1 MADNKD
7 VKQIIDLEFKTNA
20 DSVQQ
25 KTDALSKSTDN
36 LAQSGEKAAGAQTK
50 MSKSMSDNTA
60 KVTKNGGAMAI
71 LNTLTGGLAQNFKD
85 AYEASDLF
93 GEGLVGK
100 VLGSIKKFS
109 TGAKVALV
117 STGIGAFLVVTG
129 LLVAYWEDL
138 VGIVSGLTPELKKQN
153 ELAQESLDT
162 EKKKLD
168 TLNGQDNIL
177 KLQGK
182 TEEEIIR
189 MKQAQTKEV
198 IKSLEAQII
207 AQEAM
212 KKSQAETAERNKN
225 ILSGILKFLTF
236 PIAALLKAVDM
247 VGEALGQ
254 DFNLSGAYD
263 KIASTLFDPDDV
275 KEKADKT
282 IDETKKQLEALKN
295 TEAGYQ
301 LSIKAIRENER
312 KLASDHAKKLAED
325 AKKAEVERL
334 AILKQSIKEREDLER
349 AYVKSIEDLQD
360 KTEEQK
366 LARQKERDL
375 AEIELLKK
383 KGQDVTEALRL
394 NDEKYKILEAEL
406 RAKREEERIEREE
419 KERER
424 LIEEAKKQAE
434 IDQAI
439 LEQKEALEDA
449 KIGIAERANGLLTVL
464 AGKNKVLQ
472 KGAIIAENAIAIGRS
487 LITSAAAN
495 VKILAEGAALSLPT
509 GGASEIN
516 AARLVAM
523 NNISTGIGVAT
534 SIAATAKALSAVG
547 GGSAGGGGV
556 SSMAATPS
564 GGNAP
569 QVEFQNSSENQIANS
584 VSGRMTEQPIQAF
597 VVSSEVST
605 AQALDR
611 NRIQS
616 NSF

>member
-7 VKQIIDLEFKTNA
+7 VKQIIDIEFKTNA

-25 KTDALSKSTDN
+25 KTDALGKSTDN
-36 LAQSGEKAAGAQTK
+36 LAQSGEKVVTAQTK
-50 MSKSMSDNTA
+50 MGKSMTDNTS

-153 ELAQESLDT
+153 QLAQDSLDT

-212 KKSQAETAERNKN
+212 KKSQAETAERNRN

-247 VGEALGQ
+247 VGEALGK
-254 DFNLSGAYD
+254 DFNLSSGYD
-263 KIASTLFDPDDV
+263 KIASALFDPEQI
-275 KEKADKT
+275 KEDGDKS
-282 IDETKKQLEALKN
+282 IEETKKQLEALKN

-312 KLASDHAKKLAED
+312 KLANDHAKKLAED
-325 AKKAEVERL
+325 RAKAEAERL
-334 AILKQSIKEREDLER
+334 AILKQNIKEREDLER
-349 AYVKSIEDLQD
+349 AYIKSIEDLQD

-375 AEIELLKK
+375 AEIELLRK

-439 LEQKEALEDA
+439 LEQKEALEEA

-547 GGSAGGGGV
+547 GGSAGGSG
-556 SSMAATPS
+556 SAMPATPS

-569 QVEFQNSSENQIANS
+569 QVDFQNSSENQIANS
-584 VSGRMTEQPIQAF
+584 MSNKMNDTPIQAF